1 MTSFAHLAMDVL
13 TVLFLV
19 GLAGSALVII
29 LSFAEDITELFGHE

>member
-1 MTSFAHLAMDVL
+1 MGSLAHLGIETL
-13 TVLFLV
+13 TVLFFI